1 MNHRVLVTLLLALAA
16 ARALVAG
23 EPARYPPVSV
33 PMTAERVAENVYLV
47 QGKSGAATDYEG
59 FISNAGFVVTDA
71 GVIVLD
77 GLGSPSL
84 AQAMRNLIRQVT
96 DKPVVKVVVT
106 HYHADHIYGLQ
117 VYEDEGAQVIAPA
130 GVMTYLQGPQAAE
143 RLAERRQT
151 LAPFVNE
158 GTRLVFPDVLV
169 SEPMDLVLG
178 GVTFRLDPLGPVH
191 SDGDMTM
198 LVQPAGV
205 LFSGDLIFEGRVP
218 FVGDADTRRW
228 LDALDGLL
236 GAKLVALVPG
246 HGGASRDPQATLV
259 LTRDYLRFLREAM
272 GRAVEEMTP
281 FDEAYAAVD
290 WSRWEKLPAFD
301 AANRRNAFAV
311 YLRME
316 NESMAKP

>member
-1 MNHRVLVTLLLALAA
+1 MNRVLLVGLFLALLA
-16 ARALVAG
+16 ARGVVAG

-33 PMTAERVAENVYLV
+33 PMTAERVADNVYLV
-47 QGKSGAATDYEG
+47 QGKSGAATDHEG

-71 GVIVLD
+71 GVVVLD

-84 AQAMRNLIRQVT
+84 AQAMRNLIRRVT

-117 VYEDEGAQVIAPA
+117 VYQDEGAQVIAPA
-130 GVMTYLQGPQAAE
+130 GVMAYLQGPQAAE

-158 GTRLVFPDVLV
+158 STRLVFPDLLV
-169 SEPMDLVLG
+169 SEPTELAVG
-178 GVTFRLDPLGPVH
+178 GSTFRLEPLGPVH

-198 LVQPAGV
+198 LVKPAGV

-228 LDALDGLL
+228 LEALDGLL
-236 GAKLVALVPG
+236 GAQLVALVPG

-259 LTRDYLRFLREAM
+259 LTRDYLRFLREVM
-272 GRAVEEMTP
+272 GRAVEEMAP